1 MDVNTKLR
9 ARTKRNRDDRVH
21 GGAMMKIIEQVTVRL
36 PFFGEEVPALLAEE
50 DGKLYLPVIEICRML
65 GIRADRHIPKWRTL
79 AFWHGA
85 RKFSYRARGGVTRMV
100 WCLDMGSVY
109 FLYGSFDWSLVS
121 PQRQAQLR
129 EATEAAI
136 EVTSRAHTQ
145 MIKTYHRVRR
155 SLFRF
160 LSASIEWQ
168 AALQQRA
175 QQFAPRLEPGAHIRF
190 EELITEGCRLIDK
203 ARTQARAV
211 LQWQADLP
219 VVDAYA
225 IDADGSVIDEFPLPL
240 LPLVPQEELERYFAA
255 GDRIVEWYHSMSAFL
270 DAQGF

>member
-1 MDVNTKLR
+1 
-9 ARTKRNRDDRVH
+9 
-21 GGAMMKIIEQVTVRL
+21 MMKIIEQVTVRL

-65 GIRADRHIPKWRTL
+65 GIRADRHIPRWRTL

-85 RKFSYRARGGVTRMV
+85 RKFPFRTRSGATRMV

-109 FLYGSFDWSLVS
+109 FLYGSFDWRLVS
-121 PQRQAQLR
+121 PLRQVQLR

-136 EVTSRAHTQ
+136 EVTSRAHAQ
-145 MIKTYHRVRR
+145 MIETYHRVRK

-160 LSASIEWQ
+160 LCASIGWQ
-168 AALQQRA
+168 EALQQRA
-175 QQFAPRLEPGAHIRF
+175 QQFASRLEPGARIQF
-190 EELITEGCRLIDK
+190 EELIGQGCRLIDE

-219 VVDAYA
+219 V
-225 IDADGSVIDEFPLPL
+225 IDAFTIDGGGRVIDEFPLPL
-240 LPLVPQEELERYFAA
+240 LPLVPREELERYFEA
-255 GDRIVEWYHSMSAFL
+255 GERIVEWYRSMSASL
-270 DAQGF
+270 DAQGC